1 MIVLESASIG
11 AKFGGRVPVS
21 DTRAAREL
29 YEFGPFRVDAAREML
44 LRDDNPIPLPP
55 KAFQVLLVLL
65 RNNQELV
72 TKDDLIKEVWP
83 DTFVEETN
91 LSRNIF
97 LLRKALGESPQ
108 EHRYI
113 LTVPG
118 RGYRLAETVRL
129 VPEQDLSIVSSTQTN
144 IRVELT
150 ESTPRRWLPYAISV
164 AVVSLG
170 AIAAVLWFV
179 RSRPTRLTAKDTV
192 VIADFANSTGDPVFD
207 TTLRQGLSIQ
217 LTQSP
222 YLGLISDERVQHTL
236 KLMGRPA
243 DTRLTPEV
251 ARGVCERTGGAAILE
266 PSIAKL
272 GTAYVL
278 GLRARNCRN
287 GDVLDEEQAQAA
299 KKEDVISILS
309 QLAGKLR
316 NRLGESLPAIDQH
329 NTPLSEATTSSLDA
343 LRAYSLGWQS
353 TFGPAGAGEAV
364 PFFERAIEL
373 DPNFV
378 SAYAMLG
385 RVYQDMGENAL
396 AADNTTKAYRLRDR
410 TSDPEKFFIES
421 NYHLTVTGDL
431 EKARQVAELW
441 GRTYP
446 RDNRPYALLS
456 FTYQDLGRYDNSIE
470 AGKTAI
476 EIDRDLAPG
485 YANLAWAY
493 VLSDR
498 LSEAERT
505 IRQAEERN
513 LEFPDLYIL
522 LYDIAFLKDDQPGM
536 QRAVQMAIGK
546 AGGEHWIAQRE
557 TDVLAF
563 SGRVKE
569 ARLKSQHA
577 IQLAQHAGQ
586 PERAALYQSGV
597 AAREALFGNTSEA
610 RLFATS
616 ALRSSKDRDVEYGA
630 AFALLLIRD
639 EATAKPI
646 LADLEKRFPE
656 DTFVKFSYL
665 PTLRAIS
672 ALNHGNPEQALHE
685 LEPEAPYDFQIAGS
699 WAGFFGDMYPVYIR
713 GMAQLALRDGNA
725 AAVEFQKLIDH
736 RGIVASDPIGAL
748 AILRQ
753 AQALAIAG
761 QKEQS
766 EQTWQHFFS
775 LWANADPDT
784 PILKSARSEHASSH

>member
-1 MIVLESASIG
+1 
-11 AKFGGRVPVS
+11 VPVS
-21 DTRAAREL
+21 DTNAVREL
-29 YEFGPFRVDAAREML
+29 YEFGPFRVDVAREML
-44 LRDDNPIPLPP
+44 LRDDNAIPLPP

-72 TKDDLIKEVWP
+72 TKDDLMKEVWP

-129 VPEQDLSIVSSTQTN
+129 VPGQDVSIIASTLTN
-144 IRVELT
+144 IRVEVS
-150 ESTPRRWLPYAISV
+150 ESTRRRFLPN
-164 AVVSLG
+164 AVLLAFVSLI

-179 RSRPTRLTAKDTV
+179 RSRPAHLDAKDTV
-192 VIADFANSTGDPVFD
+192 VIADFANSTSDPVFD

-222 YLGLISDERVQHTL
+222 YLGLISDERIQHTL
-236 KLMGRPA
+236 KLMGQPLNARI
-243 DTRLTPEV
+243 TPEI
-251 ARGVCERTGGAAILE
+251 ARGVCERTGGAAVLE
-266 PSIAKL
+266 PSIASL

-287 GDVLDEEQAQAA
+287 GDVLDDEQAQAA
-299 KKEDVISILS
+299 KKEDVIGILS

-316 NRLGESLPAIDQH
+316 NRLGESLAAIDQH
-329 NTPLSEATTSSLDA
+329 NTPLSEATTPSLDA
-343 LRAYSLGWQS
+343 LRAYSLGWQA
-353 TFGPAGAGEAV
+353 TFGPAGAVEAV
-364 PFFERAIEL
+364 PFFKRAVEL

-396 AADNTTKAYRLRDR
+396 AAENTTKAYQLRDR

-421 NYHLTVTGDL
+421 NFHLTVTGDL

-441 GRTYP
+441 ARTYP
-446 RDNRPYALLS
+446 RDSRPYGFLS
-456 FTYQDLGRYDNSIE
+456 FIYQDLGRYDKSIE
-470 AGKTAI
+470 AGKAAV
-476 EIDRDLAPG
+476 EIDRDLVPG

-498 LSEAERT
+498 LDDAEQTVRLA
-505 IRQAEERN
+505 QERN

-522 LYDIAFLKDDQPGM
+522 LYDIAFLRNDEPGM
-536 QRAVQMAIGK
+536 RRSIEMAQGK

-557 TDVLAF
+557 ADVLAF
-563 SGRVKE
+563 SGLVKE

-577 IQLAQHAGQ
+577 VQLAQNAGQ
-586 PERAALYQSGV
+586 PERAALYQSGI
-597 AAREALFGNTSEA
+597 ATREALFGNVAEA

-616 ALRSSKDRDVEYGA
+616 AIRNSKDRDVEYGA
-630 AFALLLIRD
+630 AFALLLIHD
-639 EATAKPI
+639 EAPAQPI
-646 LADLEKRFPE
+646 IADLEKRFPE

-672 ALNHGNPEQALHE
+672 ALNHGKPEQALHD
-685 LEPEAPYDFQIAGS
+685 LESETPYDLQISGS

-713 GMAQLALRDGNA
+713 GMALLAIHNGSTA
-725 AAVEFQKLIDH
+725 ATEFQSIIDH

-761 QKEQS
+761 QNQQS
-766 EQTWQHFFS
+766 EQTWQRFSS

-784 PILKSARSEHASSH
+784 PILKSARSEHASTH